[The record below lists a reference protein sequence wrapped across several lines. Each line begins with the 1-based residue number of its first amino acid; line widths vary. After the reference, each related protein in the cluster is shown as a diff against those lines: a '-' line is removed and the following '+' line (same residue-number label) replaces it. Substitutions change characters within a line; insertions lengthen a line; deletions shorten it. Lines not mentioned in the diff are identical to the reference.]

1 MSEPATHKYK
11 VILYFEWKD
20 ATVCRIIED
29 NEWSIRNVCKCFQI
43 KKKKNYDQVHISYSV
58 LVENTV
64 HEKIKLFL
72 TLHLNTKI
80 NSIY

>member
-43 KKKKNYDQVHISYSV
+43 KKKKLWPSTYFILCFGREHSAWKN
-58 LVENTV
+58 
-64 HEKIKLFL
+64 KIIFDI
-72 TLHLNTKI
+72 TLE
-80 NSIY
+80 Y

>member
-11 VILYFEWKD
+11 VILCFEWKD

-43 KKKKNYDQVHISYSV
+43 KKKKK
-58 LVENTV
+58 
-64 HEKIKLFL
+64 KIMTKDIFHTLFW
-72 TLHLNTKI
+72 
-80 NSIY
+80 